1 MKPEIKF
8 VKGDV
13 TTIHGSVLILSKD
26 CLNMDDFLKNKL
38 ILQLKKLYPK
48 SLSNLIKD
56 DGGIDNVTFSRPKN
70 NKFVDIL
77 CMVLD
82 YNDSNSESDFE
93 HIFKILLKSRLSIVI
108 PYRFGYMPYDR
119 WEKIYNKL
127 IDIIN
132 ANSNN
137 IITQIIFIVKD
148 EEMID

>member
-13 TTIHGSVLILSKD
+13 TTTHGSVLILSKD
-26 CLNMDDFLKNKL
+26 CFNMNDFLKNKL

-48 SLSNLIKD
+48 SLSKLIKSN
-56 DGGIDNVTFSRPKN
+56 GGINNVNFSYPKN
-70 NKFVDIL
+70 GKFVDIL

-93 HIFKILLKSRLSIVI
+93 YIFKVLLKSRLSIII
-108 PYRFGYMPYDR
+108 PYRFGYMSYDR

-132 ANSNN
+132 TDSKS
-137 IITQIIFIVKD
+137 IITQVIFIVKD
-148 EEMID
+148 EEMVD

>member
-8 VKGDV
+8 IKGDV
-13 TTIHGSVLILSKD
+13 TAIHGSVLILSKD
-26 CLNMDDFLKNKL
+26 CFNINDFLKNKL
-38 ILQLKKLYPK
+38 MLQLKKLYPK
-48 SLSNLIKD
+48 SLSNLIKS
-56 DGGIDNVTFSRPKN
+56 DGGIHNVTFSRPKN
-70 NKFVDIL
+70 SKFVDIL
-77 CMVLD
+77 CMALD

-93 HIFKILLKSRLSIVI
+93 YIFKVLLKSRLSIII

-132 ANSNN
+132 TNSKN
-137 IITQIIFIVKD
+137 IITQIIFIVKN